1 MLAKTRDTDAVL
13 AVQNDFENDFLALL
27 KKIFILIS
35 HFRQED
41 KHRHP
46 LEVVTFSTATSCEMK
61 ACFIVSN
68 FFLPPLR

>member
-46 LEVVTFSTATSCEMK
+46 LEVVTFSTATPCEMK
-61 ACFIVSN
+61 AFSL
-68 FFLPPLR
+68 FLISFCPP